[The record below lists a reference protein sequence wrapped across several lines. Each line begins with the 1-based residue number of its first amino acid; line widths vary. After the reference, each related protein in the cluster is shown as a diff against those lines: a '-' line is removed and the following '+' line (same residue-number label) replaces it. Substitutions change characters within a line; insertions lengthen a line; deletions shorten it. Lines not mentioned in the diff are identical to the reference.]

1 MISRLQKLLDL
12 YEKDPSDAF
21 IRYGIALEY
30 SSLQQYNDAL
40 DWFERLRSDVP
51 DYLPTYYM
59 LGGLYSRTGRPE
71 QARVVYEEG
80 IAVARRANDMHT
92 LSEIRAAI
100 DELDEE

>member
-1 MISRLQKLLDL
+1 MMSRLQKLLEL

-30 SSLQQYNDAL
+30 SSLQQHDSAAE
-40 DWFERLRSDVP
+40 WFERLRSDTP

-59 LGGLYSRTGRPE
+59 LGGLYAKLGKPNMARTI
-71 QARVVYEEG
+71 YEEG
-80 IAVARRANDMHT
+80 ISTAQRANDMHT